1 MTVEDSLAKLAL
13 KDSIKMRKFSY
24 LEPETTVAKRSGLKV
39 ETRRRLEWR
48 NQERDSQNLPVDNS
62 SNCGR
67 EDVTDPRTLG
77 GMESVPDPP
86 RYTSLAIA
94 VSSIPGTYICRNK
107 IENVS
112 RSYEIR
118 LRVRKA

>member
-1 MTVEDSLAKLAL
+1 MTVEDSPAKLAW

-39 ETRRRLEWR
+39 ETRRRWKWR
-48 NQERDSQNLPVDNS
+48 NQERNSQNPPVDNS

-67 EDVTDPRTLG
+67 EDVTDPPSVGRRG
-77 GMESVPDPP
+77 RMERLPDPP

-94 VSSIPGTYICRNK
+94 VS
-107 IENVS
+107 
-112 RSYEIR
+112 
-118 LRVRKA
+118 